1 MADGIKIRQLNQTTL
16 IDNSDVFVIDKD
28 DPIADSSLTY
38 YITYS
43 AIKGA
48 LFSED
53 ITLEGNVTI
62 ENGLTVNGSS
72 EFNGSVNIN
81 NRLTVDG
88 TVETNTL
95 IVNTNTNLTLGQLSD
110 VAVDSVQ
117 PNYFLMYNGSSWI
130 PQQVEQGSGGQ
141 SGEYIMFE
149 GGSTAVTFKVTVGP
163 KTQSNQF
170 FGVGS
175 IECFYI
181 DGVEAPNLLLPA
193 NRKFIFDQSDASN
206 TNKPFRF
213 FEDQSESVI
222 SSPSTKPGLT
232 VEGLP
237 GFTSGKTIVEFT
249 STFDASEIIEEQTPR
264 RLYYRC
270 FNSSSNNKYM
280 GATIVNVAN
289 ALDVKIGEIDMGE
302 IGGGEF
308 PGLPLSARNKSLPEV
323 LLDLY
328 TRIGTIEG
336 TVLELE

>member
-43 AIKGA
+43 NIKGA

-53 ITLEGNVTI
+53 ITLKGNVTI
-62 ENGLTVNGSS
+62 DQGLTVNGPS

-88 TVETNTL
+88 VVETDTL
-95 IVNTNTNLTLGQLSD
+95 IVNSNTNLKLGQLSD
-110 VAVDSVQ
+110 VVVDAAQ
-117 PNYFLMYNGSSWI
+117 PNYFLMYNGSNWI

-149 GGSTAVTFKVTVGP
+149 GGADAVTFVVTVGP
-163 KTQSNQF
+163 KTASNQF

-175 IECFYI
+175 PDCFYI
-181 DGVEAPNLLLPA
+181 DGVESPNLLLPA
-193 NRKFIFDQSDASN
+193 NRKFIFDQSDSSN
-206 TNKPFRF
+206 VAKPFRF
-213 FEDQSESVI
+213 FEEQSESVI
-222 SSPSTKPGLT
+222 SAPSTKPGLT
-232 VEGLP
+232 TEGIP
-237 GFTSGKTIVEFT
+237 GFNSAKTIVEFT
-249 STFDASEIIEEQTPR
+249 SIFDAGEIIEEQTPR
-264 RLYYRC
+264 RMFYRC
-270 FNSSSNNKYM
+270 HNNSTNNKYM
-280 GATIVNVAN
+280 GATVVNVAN

-302 IGGGEF
+302 INGGGF
-308 PGLPLSARNKSLPEV
+308 PGLPLSARNKSLPQV
-323 LLDLY
+323 LSDLY
-328 TRIGTIEG
+328 DRIGTIEG